1 MQTQNQWYPGR
12 LRELTEPECRE
23 LLRDQRIGRVAWCDE
38 DGPTMLPVNY
48 RYDGDHV
55 VFRTSQHTALARHFS
70 PGPAAFEIDAFD
82 EFTQSGWSVLV
93 RGRAELLPR
102 DSRPQ
107 HDERPEPWAE
117 GTRNVY
123 VRIAVDRV
131 TGRRV
136 MPS

>member
-1 MQTQNQWYPGR
+1 MQTQNEWYPGR

-23 LLRDQRIGRVAWCDE
+23 LLRDQRVGRVAWCDA

-48 RYDGDHV
+48 RFDEDHV
-55 VFRTSQHTALARHFS
+55 LFRTSPHTALARHFS
-70 PGPAAFEIDAFD
+70 TGPAAFEIDAFD

-93 RGRAELLPR
+93 RGRAELLER
-102 DSRPQ
+102 DSLPEP
-107 HDERPEPWAE
+107 DERPEPWAE